1 MASQLHWVLSTE
13 LRNCHIMAY
22 ARSATPPT
30 SGLRI
35 PLLFQESVLLCDKCQ
50 PLLQLAET
58 IRFADS
64 TRVIKGYTIFLI
76 QLVFQ
81 QKEFQMSVEQVARD
95 LVLNMNNEEK
105 VKTMLTADAMASGG
119 VLPQPIPVKEAMKV
133 MTGLTT
139 AFPDLK
145 FDVQQVTVNGNQA
158 TVKAQWSGTQTGA
171 LSLMPGMPSIPPT
184 GKKVSVKDTY
194 VITVQGDK
202 VSHMQVD
209 SPADGGI
216 PAALAQL
223 GVKMPEM

>member
-1 MASQLHWVLSTE
+1 
-13 LRNCHIMAY
+13 
-22 ARSATPPT
+22 
-30 SGLRI
+30 
-35 PLLFQESVLLCDKCQ
+35 
-50 PLLQLAET
+50 
-58 IRFADS
+58 
-64 TRVIKGYTIFLI
+64 
-76 QLVFQ
+76 
-81 QKEFQMSVEQVARD
+81 MSVEQVARD

-105 VKTMLTADAMASGG
+105 VNTMLTADAMASGG

-133 MTGLTT
+133 MNGLTT

-145 FDVQQVTVNGNQA
+145 FDIQQVTVNGNQA

-184 GKKVSVKDTY
+184 GKKVSVKDAY

-223 GVKMPEM
+223 GVKMPSM